1 MLSTEDASKML
12 DEMKRY
18 DEASQPTP
26 QQESPKAPD
35 TATPAEKGTTKED
48 GKGSETAGSEPTT
61 TTPDKAGK
69 EDHPADGKNPPKRKK
84 DYTQQERFDYAF
96 RREKERAE
104 RLISAKDARIK
115 ELEGKLKRE
124 KGLTI
129 DDFNGDQKA
138 FDDYRIEQKIS
149 AHEVERLKGE
159 KDGESRAIAEQESGI
174 VHKRRIDAC
183 FGDDAE
189 RRQRYSQ
196 LLERNANKFLDY
208 LGRVDPQETVL
219 QYLDDCENEP
229 LVTEILMTKPDVLA
243 KVLAPKN
250 PYLRMIELNKLG
262 NFVQMRRKFSA
273 ANASAKIKS
282 PSAMPVIGSQ
292 VHSEPPAD
300 SSVRDSKYWNDYL
313 TKHRGRGW

>member
-1 MLSTEDASKML
+1 MISTEDASKML
-12 DEMKRY
+12 DGMKHY
-18 DEASQPTP
+18 DAAP
-26 QQESPKAPD
+26 QTSSPSEPPKAPD
-35 TATPAEKGTTKED
+35 TATPAVSPGKKD
-48 GKGSETAGSEPTT
+48 GGEGDASVGSEPTT
-61 TTPDKAGK
+61 AKPDNAGQD
-69 EDHPADGKNPPKRKK
+69 DHPAGGKNPPKRKK

-104 RLISAKDARIK
+104 KLISAKDARIK

-129 DDFNGDQKA
+129 EDFKGDQKA
-138 FDDYRIEQKIS
+138 FDDYRIEQTIS

-159 KDGESRAIAEQESGI
+159 KDGESRAIAEQESDI

-183 FGDDAE
+183 FGDDAD

-273 ANASAKIKS
+273 AKVSGKIN
-282 PSAMPVIGSQ
+282 PNPAIPVIGSQ
-292 VHSEPPAD
+292 VHGAPPAE
-300 SSVRDSKYWNDYL
+300 SSVRDTKYWNDYL
-313 TKHRGRGW
+313 TNHRGRGW